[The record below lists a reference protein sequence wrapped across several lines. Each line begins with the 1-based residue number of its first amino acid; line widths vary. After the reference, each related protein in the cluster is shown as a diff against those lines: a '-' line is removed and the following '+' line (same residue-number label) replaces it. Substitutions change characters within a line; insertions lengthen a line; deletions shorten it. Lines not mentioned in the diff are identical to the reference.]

1 MVSGAPRGA
10 IQSGSKP
17 LFYNGLRRT
26 LDGTT
31 IATFPTQRVKRSW
44 EAFLPRFLKVAFAVV
59 MLSTLTVVSTGAV
72 AGEQDRDHGDK
83 KPPSSDPNARNDKA
97 DSKAKAAP
105 ATKTIAV
112 DTAAAPVQPPIGYRV
127 GLDDELTIS
136 VWHEPEFSQGVVVRP
151 DGMITMPL
159 LNDIKVVGLTTEE
172 LQAILTEKLKTFV
185 NEPQVTVIVRN
196 IKSLRVSLVGYVG
209 RQGIYPLTGGLT
221 VVDLLAESGGLSPF
235 AKSGSIYIL
244 RNVGGKQMRIGFN
257 YKKALKGNG
266 DNPILQSGDVVVVP

>member
-1 MVSGAPRGA
+1 MAP
-10 IQSGSKP
+10 P
-17 LFYNGLRRT
+17 LLHSPRE
-26 LDGTT
+26 
-31 IATFPTQRVKRSW
+31 RVKRFS

-59 MLSTLTVVSTGAV
+59 MLSTLTVVSTCAM
-72 AGEQDRDHGDK
+72 AGEQDTNHADK
-83 KPPSSDPNARNDKA
+83 KV

-105 ATKTIAV
+105 ATKTMAV
-112 DTAAAPVQPPIGYRV
+112 DIATAPVQPPIGYRV

-185 NEPQVTVIVRN
+185 NDPQVTVIVRN

-209 RQGIYPLTGGLT
+209 KQGIYPLTGGLT
-221 VVDLLAESGGLSPF
+221 VVDLLAEAGGLSPF

-244 RNVGGKQMRIGFN
+244 RNVGGKQIRIGFN

-266 DNPILQSGDVVVVP
+266 ENPILQSGDVVVVP